1 MNGRMRPPNDLV
13 SAKTICKK
21 LCADRKV
28 SITFDDEFGNFG
40 DRWNQSSY
48 GDSIECARFN
58 DWNGDLL
65 VFAVM
70 HELGHRHYE
79 RDEEFG
85 RMNGFVREVMCWN
98 YAIQLHVETFGVN
111 IGIKHAR
118 YMMDCLNSYIPD
130 YNKTEANGYNS
141 MGADYIIQVE
151 SPFWCPISHKVR
163 R

>member
-1 MNGRMRPPNDLV
+1 MKFRVPKTV
-13 SAKTICKK
+13 ASAKNICKK
-21 LCADRKV
+21 LCDEHHV
-28 SITFDDEFGNFG
+28 GISFDDKFGNFG

-48 GDSIECARFN
+48 CSYIDCARFN

-79 RDEEFG
+79 RDGEFG
-85 RMNGFVREVMCWN
+85 RMNGFVREVMCWD
-98 YAIQLHVETFGVN
+98 YAIKLHVETFGVN
-111 IGIKHAR
+111 IGVKQAR

-130 YNKTEANGYNS
+130 YNKTGANFYNC
-141 MGADYIIQVE
+141 MGADYINQIE
-151 SPFWCPISHKVR
+151 SPFWCPISEKVR